1 MSVTREEL
9 AAFADGELDPAR
21 AAEVAAAVEADPA
34 LAEQVR
40 AHRALKARLSAHF
53 APIMEAPLPES
64 LAAPLQPKVVDFAA
78 AREKRERARALPRWT
93 WIAGPALA
101 ASLAL
106 AVFWPRGGYV
116 DAPLADTLDNQ
127 LVATQAADADT
138 RILLSFR
145 NSDGAYCRAFSA
157 SSLAGI
163 ACHDETGWVLTES
176 VRATAGQTGE
186 YRQAGSLAEV
196 MERAQAMA
204 AGPALDAAQ
213 EQAAKA
219 DGWR

>member
-1 MSVTREEL
+1 MSVSPDDL
-9 AAFADGELDPAR
+9 AAFADGELDAAR
-21 AAEVAAAVEADPA
+21 AAEVAAAVAADPA
-34 LAEQVR
+34 LAAQVE
-40 AHRALKARLSAHF
+40 AHRALRARLGAHF
-53 APIMEAPLPES
+53 APIAGAPVPER
-64 LAAPLQPKVVDFAA
+64 LAALLRPEPAPVVDFAA
-78 AREKRERARALPRWT
+78 EREKRTLPRWT
-93 WIAGPALA
+93 WFAGPALA

-106 AVFWPRGGYV
+106 AVLWPRGDYLGG
-116 DAPLADTLDNQ
+116 PLAEALDNQ
-127 LVATQAADADT
+127 LVATQSADADT

-157 SSLAGI
+157 DSQAGI

-176 VRATAGQTGE
+176 LRATVEQAGE